1 MRNRHFH
8 MILLLHK
15 EGFIV
20 ISEHQTDG
28 QNTFFLLLTEELSFL
43 RQLDKPR
50 IIQASKRPKTPF
62 ILMQKESMICLK
74 HTEEDYSAVI
84 LDLKQSSQNMTD
96 TDIQY
101 ASHNLPNTFMTK
113 QST

>member
-1 MRNRHFH
+1 
-8 MILLLHK
+8 
-15 EGFIV
+15 
-20 ISEHQTDG
+20 
-28 QNTFFLLLTEELSFL
+28 
-43 RQLDKPR
+43 
-50 IIQASKRPKTPF
+50 
-62 ILMQKESMICLK
+62 MICLK

-101 ASHNLPNTFMTK
+101 ASHNIPNAFMTK